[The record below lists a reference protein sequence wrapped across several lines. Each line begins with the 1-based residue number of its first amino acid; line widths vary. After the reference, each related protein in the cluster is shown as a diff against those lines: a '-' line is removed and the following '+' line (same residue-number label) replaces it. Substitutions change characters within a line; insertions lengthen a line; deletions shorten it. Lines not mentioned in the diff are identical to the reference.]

1 MLRVVLDTN
10 VIVSAVASGGKPR
23 QLLDRGIDGRFQIVV
38 SEFILKE
45 VGTVLRRPKFKAS
58 DEEISNVILI
68 LMQSGDVTTVTSSF
82 KVVGED
88 PTDDAVLNT
97 AFDGG
102 AEILVTGDRHLLEL
116 KEFKRTKILS
126 VSEALKRLR
135 PMER

>member
-1 MLRVVLDTN
+1 MIRVVLDTN
-10 VIVSAVASGGKPR
+10 VVVSAVASGGKPR
-23 QLLDRGIDGRFQIVV
+23 QLLDWGVDGRFQIVV

-58 DEEISNVILI
+58 EEEVSNVILT
-68 LMQSGDVTTVTSSF
+68 LVQSGDVTTVTSSF
-82 KVVGED
+82 EVVGED
-88 PTDDAVLNT
+88 PTDDAILNT
-97 AFDGG
+97 ALDGG

-126 VSEALKRLR
+126 VSEALKRLQ

>member
-10 VIVSAVASGGKPR
+10 VIVSAVVSGGKPR
-23 QLLDRGIDGRFQIVV
+23 QLLDKGIDGRFQIVV

-45 VGTVLRRPKFKAS
+45 VGTVLRRPKFRAS
-58 DEEISNVILI
+58 EDEIGNIILT

-82 KVVGED
+82 KVVEED
-88 PTDDAVLNT
+88 PADDAILNT

-116 KEFKRTKILS
+116 KEYKRTKILS
-126 VSEALKRLR
+126 VSEALKQL
-135 PMER
+135 